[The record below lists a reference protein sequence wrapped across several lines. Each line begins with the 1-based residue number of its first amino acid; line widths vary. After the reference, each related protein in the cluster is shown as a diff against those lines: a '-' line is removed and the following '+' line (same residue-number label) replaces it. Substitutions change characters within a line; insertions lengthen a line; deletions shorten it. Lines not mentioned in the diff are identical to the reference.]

1 MIYKRVLLAFFIA
14 HGLLTLSPA
23 LGEEVDSPAARQMKQ
38 ISRNFKALM
47 SQISDPAQKDS
58 SIKLVDAMCEA
69 VNASRGLTP
78 EPAQD
83 LQGESL
89 ASYLKEYNQG
99 LDELAASLQDLK
111 KAIASGDSSAEQT
124 LISTINTLKKTYHS
138 DLR

>member
-1 MIYKRVLLAFFIA
+1 
-14 HGLLTLSPA
+14 
-23 LGEEVDSPAARQMKQ
+23 
-38 ISRNFKALM
+38 M